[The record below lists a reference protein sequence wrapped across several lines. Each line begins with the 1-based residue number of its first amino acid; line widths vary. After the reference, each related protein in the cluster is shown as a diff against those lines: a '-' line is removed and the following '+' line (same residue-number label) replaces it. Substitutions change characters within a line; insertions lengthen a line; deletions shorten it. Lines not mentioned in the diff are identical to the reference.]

1 MSLALDELP
10 RDPDQLLQIVRQ
22 MAEVVARQNASLVS
36 LQAEH
41 DTALAERDGAQAEVE
56 NLRLLIRQLQRG
68 RFGRRSEK
76 LDPDQLQLGLEDLEQ
91 AAAAAEAAQEAATK
105 SSDAPRPPRSRRRNL
120 GALPAHL
127 PRVEVLVD
135 VEDKACPCCGGAMH
149 AVGEDTSE
157 MLDIVPAQLRVKVIR
172 RPRYACRACEEAVVQ
187 APAPERP
194 ISGGMAT
201 EALLAHVLVA
211 KYGDFLPLYRQAGIF
226 ARQGID
232 LDRSTLC
239 DWVGRACWW
248 LEPLWRLL
256 HRHVMASTRIFADD
270 TPLPVLDPGRGRTK
284 TGRLWGYAID
294 NRPWGGG
301 TPPAVVYLYAEDRK
315 GEHPAAHLAGFRGVL
330 QVDGYGGYKSL
341 LTGRPPG
348 EIRLAF
354 CCAHCRRRFYETHQ
368 ATGSPLA
375 GEALRRIGELY
386 AIEAEIRGRPAEER
400 RAVRQ
405 ERSRPLVD
413 ALHSWLTAQLARV
426 PGKSGLAEAIRYA
439 LRHWQ
444 GLVLFLDDGRLEP
457 DTNTVERAIR
467 PVVLGRKNHLFAG
480 SDGGARWWAIVASL
494 VATASR
500 VGDWRGGGRTRG
512 VAVGRWLSPAAGASA
527 RAVAPS
533 LVAARQTG
541 RAACPHPAFTCVL
554 KPSRSAGR
562 HGGVAG
568 GRGRAPRTDARP
580 GIGGTRC
587 LAGRSA
593 ASTIVGPVAR
603 RTGAPGRRSG
613 APALG

>member
-1 MSLALDELP
+1 MALVLDDLP
-10 RDPDQLLQIVRQ
+10 RDPDRLLPMLQQ
-22 MAEVVARQNASLVS
+22 MAEIVARQNASLAS

-41 DTALAERDGAQAEVE
+41 DTVLAERDAARTERDLVRERHDVAQAEIE
-56 NLRLLIRQLQRG
+56 KLRLLIRQLQRG
-68 RFGRRSEK
+68 RFGRRSER

-91 AAAAAEAAQEAATK
+91 ADAAAEAAQEAAAG
-105 SSDAPRPPRSRRRNL
+105 SSGAPRPPRSRRRNL

-135 VEDKACPCCGGAMH
+135 VEDKSCPCCGGAMH
-149 AVGEDTSE
+149 VIGEDTSE
-157 MLDIVPAQLRVKVIR
+157 MLDIVPAVLRVRVVR
-172 RPRYACRACEEAVVQ
+172 RPRYGCRACEGAVVQ

-194 ISGGMAT
+194 VAGGMAT

-226 ARQGID
+226 ARQGVE

-256 HRHVMASTRIFADD
+256 RRHVMASTRIFADD
-270 TPLPVLDPGRGRTK
+270 TTLPVLDPGRGRTK

-294 NRPWGGG
+294 DRPWGGG

-330 QVDGYGGYKSL
+330 QVDGYGGFKSL
-341 LTGRPPG
+341 LEDRPAG
-348 EIRLAF
+348 EVRLAF
-354 CCAHCRRRFYETHQ
+354 CWAHFRRRFYEIHQ

-375 GEALRRIGELY
+375 EEALRRIGELY
-386 AIEAEIRGRPAEER
+386 KVETEIRGRSAEER
-400 RAVRQ
+400 CAVRQ
-405 ERSRPLVD
+405 ERSRPIVD
-413 ALHSWLTAQLARV
+413 ALHAWLTVQLGRV
-426 PGKSGLAEAIRYA
+426 SGKSGLAEAIRYA

-444 GLVLFLDDGRLEP
+444 GLVLFLDDGRLEL

-467 PVVLGRKNHLFAG
+467 PVALGRKNALFAG
-480 SDGGARWWAIVASL
+480 SDGGAGHWAIVASL

-512 VAVGRWLSPAAGASA
+512 VAVG
-527 RAVAPS
+527 
-533 LVAARQTG
+533 
-541 RAACPHPAFTCVL
+541 
-554 KPSRSAGR
+554 
-562 HGGVAG
+562 
-568 GRGRAPRTDARP
+568 
-580 GIGGTRC
+580 
-587 LAGRSA
+587 
-593 ASTIVGPVAR
+593 
-603 RTGAPGRRSG
+603 
-613 APALG
+613 